1 MNCIRFAA
9 LCPPVVA
16 GPTVAQDLKPAE
28 GAPAPTNI
36 RGARNTRLHDDLRR
50 PSASSAARTHRR

>member
-9 LCPPVVA
+9 LLSALVVA
-16 GPTVAQDLKPAE
+16 GPTVAQDSKPAE

-36 RGARNTRLHDDLRR
+36 RGAEFPRSMTTC
-50 PSASSAARTHRR
+50 A